1 MKPKNTFIYSV
12 AVSSVA
18 TSDVLTLDPMFCRQ
32 ISCWLRSVA

>member
-18 TSDVLTLDPMFCRQ
+18 TSDVWR
-32 ISCWLRSVA
+32 